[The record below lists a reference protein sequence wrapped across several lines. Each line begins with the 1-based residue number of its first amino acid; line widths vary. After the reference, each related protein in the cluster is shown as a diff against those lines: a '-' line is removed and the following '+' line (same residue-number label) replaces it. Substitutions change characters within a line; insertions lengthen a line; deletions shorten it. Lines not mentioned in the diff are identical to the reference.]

1 MGADR
6 SWFLRASSLAVK
18 ACRGDELIS
27 GFLSLLLG
35 FAILYG
41 CFSAGRYLLSLINPD
56 LRAPEEAVFAA
67 ASGLGLIAYL
77 ILGVG
82 LLGFLTPTV
91 LWGIA
96 GALGVT
102 ALIRFS
108 SDLEILKAVLKPL
121 SGPWTF
127 WGILVWTA
135 GAVCIFTMLTGVL
148 TPEIANDSL
157 CYHLHI
163 PKIYLQNHKI
173 FSIPYDVTSEFPLF
187 MEMLYTFGLGLGG
200 MVLAK
205 FFHFAMGLL
214 LAAGAAI
221 SVYRLTQNKKAAS
234 WTAAL
239 LLTTPV
245 VVNQITTTYVDV
257 ALACY
262 SFLALNALFL
272 YSDQPGRYNNLL
284 VFCGIFIGFALSIK
298 YLALI
303 TAAYIVLFM
312 ISRFK
317 HQPSIWIQNLFLFGI
332 FSLLAGAYWYVHSY
346 LVTGNPVYPYFARV
360 FGSGDATIHYND
372 IGVAKTFTNFLTVF
386 WTATMKPQIF
396 EGYGVQIG
404 PAYLAFAPAGILL
417 AWKQSRRYALYTL
430 FFLAAWFLLGQSLRF
445 LVPLLPVL
453 ALLSG
458 VGLALIMPR
467 GWTGKVFQVLFA
479 SVIIFHTALAVY
491 HHRRE
496 FKAAAGIESA
506 SDYLL
511 KMERSYAPA
520 VWVNAN
526 LPKDAKI
533 LNADETR
540 MFYFNRTLIR
550 ESVYAD
556 KELYWTGAKTADG
569 VIASLKKRGFTHIL
583 FATRA
588 GIDYAAK
595 MDSMRVPVLF
605 SDPKN
610 RLASSIKELYT
621 NSFTDPESVKTDYY
635 LYQIL

>member
-1 MGADR
+1 MISG
-6 SWFLRASSLAVK
+6 LLSLA
-18 ACRGDELIS
+18 
-27 GFLSLLLG
+27 LG
-35 FAILYG
+35 FAVLYG

-67 ASGLGLIAYL
+67 AAGLGFLAYL
-77 ILGVG
+77 ILVIG

-91 LWGIA
+91 LWGV
-96 GALGVT
+96 LGILAFT
-102 ALIRFS
+102 AAVRLS
-108 SDLEILKAVLKPL
+108 SDLEILKAVLRPL
-121 SGPWTF
+121 SGPWTI
-127 WGILVWTA
+127 WGVLVWA
-135 GAVCIFTMLTGVL
+135 GGAVCIFTIFTGVL
-148 TPEIANDSL
+148 APEIANDSL

-163 PKIYLQNHKI
+163 PKIYLQNHRI
-173 FSIPYDVTSEFPLF
+173 FSIPYDVTSEFPLL
-187 MEMLYTFGLGLGG
+187 MEMLYTLGLGTGG

-205 FFHFAMGLL
+205 FFHFAMGLM
-214 LAAGAAI
+214 LAAAAGI
-221 SVYRLTQNKKAAS
+221 SVYRLTENKKAAS
-234 WTAAL
+234 WTAVL

-245 VVNQITTTYVDV
+245 IVNQITTTYVDA

-272 YSDQPGRYNNLL
+272 YSDQPRRYNNLL
-284 VFCGIFIGFALSIK
+284 VLCGVFIGFALSVK

-332 FSLLAGAYWYVHSY
+332 FSIAAGAYWYVHSY
-346 LVTGNPVYPYFARV
+346 MVTGNPVYPYFAKV
-360 FGSGDATIHYND
+360 FGSGDASIHYND
-372 IGVAKTFTNFLTVF
+372 IGVSKNILNFLTVF
-386 WTATMKPQIF
+386 WTATMRPQIF

-404 PAYLAFAPAGILL
+404 PAYLAFVPAGIFL
-417 AWKQSRRYALYTL
+417 AWKKARRYTMYFL

-453 ALLSG
+453 AVLCGL
-458 VGLALIMPR
+458 GLAAIIGR
-467 GWTGKVFQVLFA
+467 GWLGRLYQLLFVV
-479 SVIIFHTALAVY
+479 VIVFHTALAVY

-496 FKAAAGIESA
+496 FKTAAGLESA
-506 SDYLL
+506 SDYLI

-520 VWVNAN
+520 VWVNEH

-550 ESVYAD
+550 ESVYAE
-556 KELYWTGAKTADG
+556 KEPYWKNSGTSEA
-569 VIASLKKRGFTHIL
+569 VILNLKKQGFTHIL
-583 FATRA
+583 FASRS
-588 GIDYAAK
+588 GIDYGSK
-595 MDSMRVPVLF
+595 IDPMRVPVLF
-605 SDPKN
+605 LDPKN
-610 RLASSIKELYT
+610 RLASGIKELYT